1 MTCRLWNHCIYSVLF
16 ISLATWG
23 LLNDEIVSRCVAPG
37 LCIAQ
42 GCSSDQHDNTKGSRG
57 PCVCENGGGFGLSA
71 SSLTPCQGWR
81 SGPHSVPSAFVMLM
95 KGVNASRSDS
105 PRSPSVLQ
113 SAHSSSSSVL
123 YTPQREISMFL
134 HRFFIGVDG
143 STRNLSI
150 LQMVLDKS
158 SRFKKCSSH

>member
-23 LLNDEIVSRCVAPG
+23 LLNDEIGSRSVAPG
-37 LCIAQ
+37 RLY
-42 GCSSDQHDNTKGSRG
+42 CSRGVHRISMIIRRAAGG

-81 SGPHSVPSAFVMLM
+81 SGPHSVLSAFVMLM
-95 KGVNASRSDS
+95 KGVNASRSSDS
-105 PRSPSVLQ
+105 PRSPPSFSPSVRSLI
-113 SAHSSSSSVL
+113 SSSVL
-123 YTPQREISMFL
+123 YTPQREISVFL

-150 LQMVLDKS
+150 PQMVLEKS
-158 SRFKKCSSH
+158 SRF

>member
-23 LLNDEIVSRCVAPG
+23 LLNDEIGSRSVAPG

-81 SGPHSVPSAFVMLM
+81 SGPHSVLSAFVMLM

-105 PRSPSVLQ
+105 PRSPPSLSPSV
-113 SAHSSSSSVL
+113 HSLIQLVCVIYTPKRDFGVLAQVL
-123 YTPQREISMFL
+123 YWRRWFHEQPFHSTN
-134 HRFFIGVDG
+134 G
-143 STRNLSI
+143 SW
-150 LQMVLDKS
+150 
-158 SRFKKCSSH
+158 KKL